1 MGDSQ
6 GDSQGRLPSPIGG
19 KFWVLSSDEDAVD
32 EVNSM
37 GEPPPE
43 YGGSSPEPSPSL
55 SSRYAKR
62 IRNRLLQR
70 EAALKLS
77 VDLSSDQ
84 SGYSLDQLDQ
94 IRLTKPSRSPLV
106 KILKVP
112 VLEPTVFLLDD
123 FNAKDWV
130 RVVRKKR
137 IINARGASRAD
148 LPGSER
154 RRSPI
159 SHRYRR
165 SPLQRRSR
173 SASFQISGPYR
184 TKAGLNS
191 KYHNNFMGQDFC
203 AWTLVQRNQRSRD
216 MHIHCGLPAPIPRV
230 GGCSSIPSRVVATA
244 AHLAMA
250 GRESMARSAGGP
262 LNQPLR
268 QPILSRTT
276 PGRHGGSVGKVDDG
290 LKDGAAVGTG
300 TAGNPEVQPTTNLP
314 VSRFDAGSSSNQGG
328 RMEGWHTDGFRGQGF
343 GNFEEGFFE
352 GNNGYGNGYG
362 AMSRGPVDRFPV
374 EMQYGQIPPPMLDG
388 TPAELE
394 SLSSPSIVKN
404 NDAAAGMED
413 VEHDVKGLHPKAG
426 ESMELHLCTSKGQ
439 STFRTENTSSK
450 QVPQGNINRC
460 GTGVFLGGRL
470 SNDEVVDFGGISPP
484 VKGARSSGRI
494 RLQENAD
501 DTQMERAQK
510 LAKAKDVASSSCIP
524 RSKGNKPQTL
534 QEKQLLSAKDK
545 GPVSADP
552 VLPAKRTSS
561 SELPLIGADP
571 IGEGRM
577 VNRGSGEEAGA
588 PAQRLV
594 FAYYITGHGFGH
606 ATRALEVVRHLI
618 GAGHD
623 VHVVTAAPEFVFTT
637 EIDSPSLHIRRVL
650 LDCGAVQADALTVD
664 RLASLEKYHQT
675 AVVPREA
682 ILRTEV
688 EWLTSIK
695 ADLVVSDVVPVACR
709 AAADAGIRSV
719 CVTNFSWDF
728 IYAEY
733 VVAAGHHHR
742 SIVWQIAEDYSHC
755 EFLLRLPGYCPMP
768 AFRDVID
775 VPLVVRRLHKSRS
788 EVRKELGIADDVK
801 VVIFNFGGQPAGW
814 KLKKEWLPDG
824 WLCLV
829 CGASDTQELPPNYIK
844 LAKDA
849 YTPDLMAASDCML
862 GKIGYGTVSEALA
875 YKLPFVFVRRDYF
888 NEEPFLR
895 NMLEHYQCGI
905 EMIRRDLLTGHWK
918 PYLLR
923 ALTLKPCYDGQING
937 GEVAANIL
945 QDTAVGKKYI
955 IGKLSGAR
963 RLRDAIVLGYQLQR
977 APGRDVGIP
986 DWYSLSEKEIGVR
999 PAVAPASHGI
1009 NGNAE
1014 SSFEDFEIL
1023 HGDMQ
1028 GLTDTMDF
1036 LTSLSGLVGNDPRSP
1051 EKQSR
1056 ERTAASVLFDLE
1068 EEIYVARAPGRLDV
1082 MGGIADY
1089 SGSLVLQMPIRE
1101 ACHVAIQRTNPIKQK
1116 LWKHA
1121 QARQLA
1127 NGAVSVV
1134 QIVSFGS
1141 ELSNRAPTFDM
1152 DLSDF
1157 MDGDKPISYDKAK
1170 EYFSQDP
1177 SQKWAAYV
1185 AGTILVLMTELGV
1198 RFTDSL
1204 SILVS
1209 SSVPEGKGVSS
1220 SASVEVATMSAIA
1233 AVYGLNIAP
1242 RDLAI
1247 LCQKVENHIVGAP
1260 CGVMDQ
1266 MTSACGEANKLLAMV
1281 CQPAEVKELVSIP
1294 THIRFWGLDSGIRH
1308 SVGGTD
1314 YGSVRVGTYMGRK
1327 MLKCA
1332 ASNLLS
1338 QSFPSTTTQ
1347 SCDTSEE
1354 YEKYGVELL
1363 KSEASLQYLCNLPPH
1378 RYEASYARDI
1388 PEVITGDE
1396 FLEKYGDHNDAVTVV
1411 DPKRSYSVKAPTRH
1425 PIYENFRV
1433 EAFKALLTAAKTDE
1447 QLSALGEL
1455 MYQCHYSY
1463 NACGLGSDGTDRLVN
1478 LVQEI
1483 QHRKTTSQNG
1493 GPSLFGA
1500 KITGG
1505 GSGGSVCVIGKNCLK
1520 SSEEIFEIQKR
1531 YKAATG
1537 YLPIVF
1543 EGSSP
1548 GAGKFGY
1555 LKIRWRST

>member
-1 MGDSQ
+1 MRVRDGD
-6 GDSQGRLPSPIGG
+6 GG
-19 KFWVLSSDEDAVD
+19 G
-32 EVNSM
+32 EVTA
-37 GEPPPE
+37 PP
-43 YGGSSPEPSPSL
+43 
-55 SSRYAKR
+55 
-62 IRNRLLQR
+62 Q
-70 EAALKLS
+70 
-77 VDLSSDQ
+77 
-84 SGYSLDQLDQ
+84 
-94 IRLTKPSRSPLV
+94 
-106 KILKVP
+106 
-112 VLEPTVFLLDD
+112 
-123 FNAKDWV
+123 
-130 RVVRKKR
+130 
-137 IINARGASRAD
+137 
-148 LPGSER
+148 
-154 RRSPI
+154 
-159 SHRYRR
+159 H
-165 SPLQRRSR
+165 
-173 SASFQISGPYR
+173 
-184 TKAGLNS
+184 
-191 KYHNNFMGQDFC
+191 
-203 AWTLVQRNQRSRD
+203 
-216 MHIHCGLPAPIPRV
+216 
-230 GGCSSIPSRVVATA
+230 
-244 AHLAMA
+244 
-250 GRESMARSAGGP
+250 
-262 LNQPLR
+262 
-268 QPILSRTT
+268 
-276 PGRHGGSVGKVDDG
+276 
-290 LKDGAAVGTG
+290 
-300 TAGNPEVQPTTNLP
+300 
-314 VSRFDAGSSSNQGG
+314 
-328 RMEGWHTDGFRGQGF
+328 
-343 GNFEEGFFE
+343 
-352 GNNGYGNGYG
+352 
-362 AMSRGPVDRFPV
+362 
-374 EMQYGQIPPPMLDG
+374 
-388 TPAELE
+388 
-394 SLSSPSIVKN
+394 
-404 NDAAAGMED
+404 
-413 VEHDVKGLHPKAG
+413 
-426 ESMELHLCTSKGQ
+426 
-439 STFRTENTSSK
+439 
-450 QVPQGNINRC
+450 
-460 GTGVFLGGRL
+460 
-470 SNDEVVDFGGISPP
+470 
-484 VKGARSSGRI
+484 
-494 RLQENAD
+494 
-501 DTQMERAQK
+501 
-510 LAKAKDVASSSCIP
+510 
-524 RSKGNKPQTL
+524 
-534 QEKQLLSAKDK
+534 
-545 GPVSADP
+545 
-552 VLPAKRTSS
+552 
-561 SELPLIGADP
+561 
-571 IGEGRM
+571 
-577 VNRGSGEEAGA
+577 
-588 PAQRLV
+588 LV

-606 ATRALEVVRHLI
+606 ATRALEVVRHLVA
-618 GAGHD
+618 AGHD

-637 EIDSPSLHIRRVL
+637 EIASPSLHIRKVL

-664 RLASLEKYHQT
+664 RLASLEKVFFYGRS
-675 AVVPREA
+675 ARES
-682 ILRTEV
+682 ILKTEA
-688 EWLTSIK
+688 EWLNSIK

-709 AAADAGIRSV
+709 AAAHAGIRSV

-768 AFRDVID
+768 AFCDVID
-775 VPLVVRRLHKSRS
+775 VPLVVRRLHRSRY

-801 VVIFNFGGQPAGW
+801 LVIFNFGGQPAGW
-814 KLKKEWLPDG
+814 ELKKEWLPDG

-829 CGASDTQELPPNYIK
+829 CGASDTQELPPNFIK

-918 PYLLR
+918 PYLQR
-923 ALTLKPCYDGQING
+923 AITLQPCYDGPING
-937 GEVAANIL
+937 GEVAAHIL

-955 IGKLSGAR
+955 SGKLSGAR

-986 DWYSLSEKEIGVR
+986 DWYSLSEKEISVR
-999 PAVAPASHGI
+999 PMPTSHDM
-1009 NGNAE
+1009 NGSPE

-1028 GLTDTMDF
+1028 GLTDTMSF
-1036 LTSLSGLVGNDPRSP
+1036 LKSLSGLVGNDLRSP
-1051 EKQSR
+1051 EKQTR
-1056 ERTAASVLFDLE
+1056 ERAAASVLFDWE

-1101 ACHVAIQRTNPIKQK
+1101 ACHVAVQRSDPTKQK
-1116 LWKHA
+1116 QWKHT

-1127 NGAVSVV
+1127 NGGAVPVL

-1157 MDGDKPISYDKAK
+1157 MDGEKPMSYDKAK
-1170 EYFSQDP
+1170 EYFSRDP

-1185 AGTILVLMTELGV
+1185 AGTIFVLMTELGV
-1198 RFTDSL
+1198 RFTDSM

-1220 SASVEVATMSAIA
+1220 SASVEVASMSAIA
-1233 AVYGLNIAP
+1233 AAYGLNIAP
-1242 RDLAI
+1242 RDLAL
-1247 LCQKVENHIVGAP
+1247 LCQKVENRVVGAP

-1327 MLKCA
+1327 MIKCA
-1332 ASNLLS
+1332 ASDLLS
-1338 QSFPSTTTQ
+1338 ELLPSCTSMQSGYSNP
-1347 SCDTSEE
+1347 DE
-1354 YEKYGVELL
+1354 YEEHGVDLL
-1363 KSEASLQYLCNLPPH
+1363 KSEASMEYLCNLPPH
-1378 RYEASYARDI
+1378 RYEAVYAKDI
-1388 PEVITGDE
+1388 PETITGDV
-1396 FLEKYGDHNDAVTVV
+1396 FLEKYGDHNDAVTEV
-1411 DPKRSYSVKAPTRH
+1411 DQKRSYCVKAPTRH
-1425 PIYENFRV
+1425 PIYENSRV
-1433 EAFKALLTAAKTDE
+1433 EAFKALLTASKTDE

-1455 MYQCHYSY
+1455 MFQCHYSY

-1483 QHRKTTSQNG
+1483 RHRKTSRTG

-1520 SSEEIFEIQKR
+1520 SSEEILEIQKR

-1555 LKIRWRST
+1555 LKIRRRSTSPSN

>member
-1 MGDSQ
+1 M
-6 GDSQGRLPSPIGG
+6 
-19 KFWVLSSDEDAVD
+19 
-32 EVNSM
+32 
-37 GEPPPE
+37 
-43 YGGSSPEPSPSL
+43 
-55 SSRYAKR
+55 R
-62 IRNRLLQR
+62 IRGDGGGDEE
-70 EAALKLS
+70 EAA
-77 VDLSSDQ
+77 
-84 SGYSLDQLDQ
+84 
-94 IRLTKPSRSPLV
+94 
-106 KILKVP
+106 
-112 VLEPTVFLLDD
+112 
-123 FNAKDWV
+123 
-130 RVVRKKR
+130 
-137 IINARGASRAD
+137 
-148 LPGSER
+148 
-154 RRSPI
+154 
-159 SHRYRR
+159 
-165 SPLQRRSR
+165 
-173 SASFQISGPYR
+173 
-184 TKAGLNS
+184 
-191 KYHNNFMGQDFC
+191 
-203 AWTLVQRNQRSRD
+203 
-216 MHIHCGLPAPIPRV
+216 
-230 GGCSSIPSRVVATA
+230 
-244 AHLAMA
+244 MA
-250 GRESMARSAGGP
+250 
-262 LNQPLR
+262 
-268 QPILSRTT
+268 
-276 PGRHGGSVGKVDDG
+276 V
-290 LKDGAAVGTG
+290 
-300 TAGNPEVQPTTNLP
+300 
-314 VSRFDAGSSSNQGG
+314 
-328 RMEGWHTDGFRGQGF
+328 
-343 GNFEEGFFE
+343 
-352 GNNGYGNGYG
+352 
-362 AMSRGPVDRFPV
+362 
-374 EMQYGQIPPPMLDG
+374 
-388 TPAELE
+388 
-394 SLSSPSIVKN
+394 
-404 NDAAAGMED
+404 
-413 VEHDVKGLHPKAG
+413 
-426 ESMELHLCTSKGQ
+426 
-439 STFRTENTSSK
+439 
-450 QVPQGNINRC
+450 
-460 GTGVFLGGRL
+460 
-470 SNDEVVDFGGISPP
+470 
-484 VKGARSSGRI
+484 
-494 RLQENAD
+494 
-501 DTQMERAQK
+501 
-510 LAKAKDVASSSCIP
+510 
-524 RSKGNKPQTL
+524 
-534 QEKQLLSAKDK
+534 
-545 GPVSADP
+545 VSAP
-552 VLPAKRTSS
+552 P
-561 SELPLIGADP
+561 
-571 IGEGRM
+571 
-577 VNRGSGEEAGA
+577 
-588 PAQRLV
+588 QHLV

-618 GAGHD
+618 AAGHD
-623 VHVVTAAPEFVFTT
+623 VHVVTGAPEFVFTT
-637 EIDSPSLHIRRVL
+637 EISSPNLHIRKVL

-675 AVVPREA
+675 AVVPRES

-688 EWLTSIK
+688 EWLNTIK

-733 VVAAGHHHR
+733 VVVAGHHHR

-788 EVRKELGIADDVK
+788 EVRKELGIKDDVK
-801 VVIFNFGGQPAGW
+801 VVIFNFGGQ
-814 KLKKEWLPDG
+814 
-824 WLCLV
+824 V
-829 CGASDTQELPPNYIK
+829 CGASETQELPPNFIK

-895 NMLEHYQCGI
+895 NMLEHYQCGV
-905 EMIRRDLLTGHWK
+905 EMVRRDLLIGHWK
-918 PYLLR
+918 PYLQR
-923 ALTLKPCYDGQING
+923 AMTLHPCYDGPING
-937 GEVAANIL
+937 GEVAAHIL

-955 IGKLSGAR
+955 SGKLSGAR

-986 DWYSLSEKEIGVR
+986 DWYSVSEKEIGVR
-999 PAVAPASHGI
+999 PAPTYHEV
-1009 NGNAE
+1009 NGSAE

-1023 HGDMQ
+1023 HGDIQ
-1028 GLTDTMDF
+1028 GLTDTMAF
-1036 LTSLSGLVGNDPRSP
+1036 LTSLSGLVENDPRSP

-1056 ERTAASVLFDLE
+1056 ERVAASVFFDWE

-1101 ACHVAIQRTNPIKQK
+1101 ACHVAIQRSNPMKQK
-1116 LWKHA
+1116 LWKHT

-1127 NGAVSVV
+1127 NGGAVPLL

-1198 RFTDSL
+1198 VFTDSM

-1220 SASVEVATMSAIA
+1220 SASVEVASMSAIA
-1233 AVYGLNIAP
+1233 AAYGLNIPP

-1247 LCQKVENHIVGAP
+1247 LCQKVENRIVGAP

-1266 MTSACGEANKLLAMV
+1266 MTSACGEANKLLAMI

-1327 MLKCA
+1327 MIKCA
-1332 ASNLLS
+1332 ASDLLS
-1338 QSFPSTTTQ
+1338 ESLPSCPPIQSGNTNS
-1347 SCDTSEE
+1347 DE
-1354 YEKYGVELL
+1354 YEEHGVDLL
-1363 KSEASLQYLCNLPPH
+1363 KSEASLEYLCNLPPH
-1378 RYEASYARDI
+1378 RYEAVYARDI
-1388 PEVITGDE
+1388 PEIITGDA
-1396 FLEKYGDHNDAVTVV
+1396 FLEKYGDHNDAVTTV
-1411 DPKRSYSVKAPTRH
+1411 DPKRSYCVKAPTRH

-1433 EAFKALLTAAKTDE
+1433 EAFKALLTAAKTVE

-1478 LVQEI
+1478 MVQEV
-1483 QHRKTTSQNG
+1483 QHRKTSQDG

-1555 LKIRWRST
+1555 LKIRRRST